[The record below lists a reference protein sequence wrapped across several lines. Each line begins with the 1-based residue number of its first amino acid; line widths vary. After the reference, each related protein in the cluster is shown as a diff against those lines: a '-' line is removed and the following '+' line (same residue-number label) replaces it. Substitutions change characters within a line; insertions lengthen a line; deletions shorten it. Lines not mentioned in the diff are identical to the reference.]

1 MTTSVAIHVAFSL
14 IGILSGVVVVAGL
27 LTGRRLDTTTAVFL
41 VTTVAT
47 SAGGFLLPADRIL
60 PSHIVAVIS
69 LALLIPAIYGRYV
82 RGMAGGWRTVYV
94 VGAVLSLYLNV
105 FVGIVQAFQK
115 IPALRAAAPTQSE
128 LPFQVAQ
135 LVALA
140 IFVGL
145 TIGAVRAPG
154 ALVSNR

>member
-1 MTTSVAIHVAFSL
+1 VTTSVAIHVAFSL
-14 IGILSGVVVVAGL
+14 IGIVSGVAVVAGL

-41 VTTVAT
+41 LTTVAT

-69 LALLIPAIYGRYV
+69 LVLLVPAIYARYA
-82 RGMAGGWRTVYV
+82 RGMAGRWRTVYV
-94 VGAVLSLYLNV
+94 IGAVLSLYLNV

-115 IPALRAAAPTQSE
+115 VPALRAAAPTQSE
-128 LPFQVAQ
+128 LPFQAVQ
-135 LVALA
+135 LAALA

-145 TIGAVRAPG
+145 TIGAVRRPAVYLP
-154 ALVSNR
+154 NR

>member
-1 MTTSVAIHVAFSL
+1 VTTSVAIHVAFSL
-14 IGILSGVVVVAGL
+14 IGIVSGVAVVAGL
-27 LTGRRLDTTTAVFL
+27 LTGRRLDVTTAVFL
-41 VTTVAT
+41 LTTVAT

-69 LALLIPAIYGRYV
+69 LMLLVPAIYARYA
-82 RGMAGGWRTVYV
+82 RGMAGRWRTVYV

-128 LPFQVAQ
+128 LPFQVVQ
-135 LVALA
+135 LAALA

-145 TIGAVRAPG
+145 TIGAVRGP
-154 ALVSNR
+154 VVYVPNR

>member
-14 IGILSGVVVVAGL
+14 IGIASGIPVVAGL

-41 VTTVAT
+41 ISTFAT
-47 SAGGFLLPADRIL
+47 NAGGFLLPADRIL

-69 LALLIPAIYGRYV
+69 LALLLPAIYARYA
-82 RGMAGGWRTVYV
+82 RDMADRWRTVYV

-128 LPFQVAQ
+128 LPFQLAQ
-135 LVALA
+135 LAALV
-140 IFVGL
+140 IFVAL
-145 TIGAVRAPG
+145 TIGAVRRQAAYLP
-154 ALVSNR
+154 NR